1 MNRLLLLLALIAWG
15 ASATAQRQVATF
27 DDGTEIEYE
36 VASDNAEDLKSTWLS
51 WGGTANGSLHGIGI
65 DHWLPGQAKLE
76 FSGSILGTSVLAP
89 DEDSLYVDGTKPASR
104 PWRLRGHVVLNSK
117 TKTKPNKISLKSV
130 ASGANERTVYVT
142 EYDLPRTTYYCLH
155 GGVGYQNRPEVY
167 SGVSY
172 GEIAIGASL
181 MRARNLDLQ
190 LYTGGKSGAK
200 RQRGSSFMEV
210 YADLLLFTNAGP
222 YIQTDADELA
232 MDGIEARSLGLEV
245 AWRGMTTVGAGAGFG
260 LFAKL
265 GAGVGPY
272 NPYVVGGFGF
282 MFGLAE

>member
-76 FSGSILGTSVLAP
+76 FSGSILGTSVLSP

-210 YADLLLFTNAGP
+210 YADLLLFTNPGP

-272 NPYVVGGFGF
+272 TPYVVGGFGF

>member
-15 ASATAQRQVATF
+15 FSSTAQRQVATF

-51 WGGTANGSLHGIGI
+51 WGGTANGSLHGLGI
-65 DHWLPGQAKLE
+65 DHWLPGKAKLE
-76 FSGSILGTSVLAP
+76 FSTSIVGTSLLSP
-89 DEDSLYVDGTKPASR
+89 DEDSLYVDMTKPASR
-104 PWRLRGHVVLNSK
+104 PWRVRGHIVLNSS
-117 TKTKPNKISLKSV
+117 TKTKKNKISLKSV

-167 SGVSY
+167 SGIRY

-222 YIQTDADELA
+222 YIETDAAELNA
-232 MDGIEARSLGLEV
+232 DGIEARSLGLEV

-260 LFAKL
+260 MFAKL
-265 GAGVGPY
+265 GGGVGPY